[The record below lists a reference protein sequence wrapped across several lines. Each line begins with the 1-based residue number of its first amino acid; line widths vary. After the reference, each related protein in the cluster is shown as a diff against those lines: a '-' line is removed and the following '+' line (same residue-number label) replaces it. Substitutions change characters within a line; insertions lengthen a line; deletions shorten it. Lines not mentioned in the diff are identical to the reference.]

1 MIRKQKA
8 IRDQLFRHLW
18 KRQAQ
23 NASQG
28 WDKLEGCK
36 VSRSTW
42 FNWFSGKSS
51 PSVDNLEK
59 ILDHLDLVVL
69 IVDKKTGQTHTGKTV
84 ELK

>member
-1 MIRKQKA
+1 M
-8 IRDQLFRHLW
+8 
-18 KRQAQ
+18 
-23 NASQG
+23 
-28 WDKLEGCK
+28 EGCK